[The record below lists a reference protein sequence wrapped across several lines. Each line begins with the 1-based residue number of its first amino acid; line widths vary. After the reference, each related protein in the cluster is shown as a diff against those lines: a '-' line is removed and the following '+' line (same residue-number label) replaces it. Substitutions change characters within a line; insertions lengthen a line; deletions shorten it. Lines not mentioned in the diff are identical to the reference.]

1 MTVAV
6 FCAVLFAAALHAAW
20 NAIVKSGSDKFLGT
34 VLITAAASLAAV
46 LILPFLPSP
55 APASWPYLL
64 VSGCLQV
71 TYFALVA
78 KTYHLADM
86 SLTYPLMRGSAPL
99 LVALVSNLW
108 LGERLTAGAWLGVA
122 IICLGILSMTVG
134 SRSRNAGKG
143 ISLALLNALVIAG
156 YTLIDGLGV
165 RLSAAPAAYTLWV
178 YLLTGSPLVIWTMAR
193 RPAALVTYTKQHWH
207 LGLIGG
213 VGSLV
218 SYGIALW
225 AMTVAPIAI
234 IAALRE
240 TAILFGTVISCLVL
254 QERVTRV
261 RLVAACVI
269 LAGAIALRLA

>member
-20 NAIVKSGSDKFLGT
+20 NAIIKGGSDKFLST
-34 VLITAAASLAAV
+34 VLITAAASLAALV
-46 LILPFLPSP
+46 LLPFLPSP
-55 APASWPYLL
+55 APTSWPYLL

-78 KTYHLADM
+78 RTYHLADM
-86 SLTYPLMRGSAPL
+86 SLTYPVMRGSAPL
-99 LVALVSNLW
+99 LVALASTVW
-108 LGERLTAGAWLGVA
+108 LGERLTAGAWLGIA
-122 IICLGILSMTVG
+122 IICSGILSMTVG
-134 SRSRNAGKG
+134 CRHNNAGKG
-143 ISLALLNALVIAG
+143 VSLALVNAVVIAG

-165 RLSAAPAAYTLWV
+165 RLSGAPAAYTLWV
-178 YLLTGSPLVIWTMAR
+178 YLLTGLPLVIWTAAR
-193 RPAALVTYTKQHWH
+193 RPAALAIYTRQHWH

-213 VGSLV
+213 IGSLI

-240 TAILFGTVISCLVL
+240 TAILFGILISGFVL
-254 QERVTRV
+254 KERVTV
-261 RLVAACVI
+261 SRLAAACVI
-269 LAGAIALRLA
+269 LVGAVALRLG

>member
-20 NAIVKSGSDKFLGT
+20 NAIVKGGSDKFLST
-34 VLITAAASLAAV
+34 VLITVAASLAAV
-46 LILPFLPSP
+46 VLLPFLPSP

-78 KTYHLADM
+78 RTYHLADM
-86 SLTYPLMRGSAPL
+86 SLTYPVMRGSAPL
-99 LVALVSNLW
+99 LVALVSNVW
-108 LGERLTAGAWLGVA
+108 LGERLTAGAWLGIA

-134 SRSRNAGKG
+134 SRHSNAGKG
-143 ISLALLNALVIAG
+143 VSLALLNAVVIAG

-165 RLSAAPAAYTLWV
+165 RLSGTPAAYILWV
-178 YLLTGSPLVIWTMAR
+178 YLLTGLPLVIWTLAR
-193 RPAALVTYTKQHWH
+193 RPAALATYASQHWQ
-207 LGLIGG
+207 LGFIGG
-213 VGSLV
+213 ISSLV

-240 TAILFGTVISCLVL
+240 TAILFGTVISYLVL
-254 QERVTRV
+254 KERVTRA
-261 RLVAACVI
+261 RLAAACAI